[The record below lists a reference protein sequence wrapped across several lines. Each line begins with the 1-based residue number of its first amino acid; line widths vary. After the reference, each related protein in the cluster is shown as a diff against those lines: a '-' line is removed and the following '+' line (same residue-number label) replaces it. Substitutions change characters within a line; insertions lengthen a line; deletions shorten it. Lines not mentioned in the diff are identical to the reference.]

1 MADSVAAGLGDENET
16 ENEDKE
22 KEKRLFS
29 GVKKTEK
36 QAAASDVTETL
47 GFYERKAKCKE
58 RKSNV
63 SGKSDRQRLCALN
76 THYFQPGELS
86 T

>member
-1 MADSVAAGLGDENET
+1 MADSVAAGLGDENDT

-22 KEKRLFS
+22 R
-29 GVKKTEK
+29 EK
-36 QAAASDVTETL
+36 QLISKTKKHIGASDVTETL
-47 GFYERKAKCKE
+47 GFYERKAKCQE

-63 SGKSDRQRLCALN
+63 SGMSDRQPLCLLQKQVVSHN
-76 THYFQPGELS
+76 IELS

>member
-29 GVKKTEK
+29 GVKKAEK

-76 THYFQPGELS
+76 TLFS